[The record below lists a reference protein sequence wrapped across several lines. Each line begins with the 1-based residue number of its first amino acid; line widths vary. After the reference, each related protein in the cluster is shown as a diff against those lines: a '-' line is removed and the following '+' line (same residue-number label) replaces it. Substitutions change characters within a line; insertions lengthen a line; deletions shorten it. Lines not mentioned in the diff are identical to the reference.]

1 MTADSTQMQRP
12 VMNPHEKR
20 MQTIQAVLYVIAI
33 ILGLI
38 NGFYG
43 SEFWIQTGEFISTI
57 FIRLFRFIAVPIIAV
72 SIIATLSQISRSTE
86 SGRIFRHSVFYT
98 LLTTILAASLAAI
111 LFEVFSP
118 ANVTL
123 SDTTEA
129 SAAIA
134 GIKGKSYFDYITSV
148 VPDNAIAPFL
158 SANVL
163 SVLLIAAA
171 VGIAIAK
178 LPHDSREQRVLM
190 AFFSGLQ
197 AVLFTL
203 VGWIIMILPLGIF
216 GFFTVLAKEINAG
229 VAVGGLGTY
238 FATVLSANFIQMLI
252 VLPALLLLRGINPI
266 RVFKGMLPALTVAF
280 FSKSSAGTLPV
291 TMRCSEVNLGVRES
305 VSRFVLPMC
314 TTINMNGCAAFILI
328 TVVYLMQNAGVDIT
342 WSTLAVWIF
351 IATIAAVGNA
361 GVPMGC
367 FFLSA
372 SLLASMNVPILLM
385 GVILPF
391 YAVIDAIDTGS
402 EYTGPVKMKMDLGVD
417 VLPKFSK
424 DTTDRNRTSPF
435 AFTGNKFEFRM
446 PGSAENLSDCNTILN
461 TAVAKELKGYADE
474 LEGAEDFT
482 SAAIALVKRTIRDHR
497 RVIFNG
503 NGYTAAWEEEAARRG
518 LPNKKN
524 TPAALPALVDP
535 KNIQLM
541 EDFGVLTKV
550 EMESRYE
557 VEMEHYAKII
567 NIEALTMLEMA
578 RKQLLPAV
586 NSYMSEVANTA
597 ATKLAVSEAL
607 SVRSETKTLTRLS
620 TDADAMSDAID
631 VLQDVV
637 DAAEA
642 LTSESEKAVAFH
654 DNVIPAMDAL
664 RAAADDAETIC
675 GEDYWP
681 LPSYSKMLYYV

>member
-1 MTADSTQMQRP
+1 MTADSTQMQDP

-238 FATVLSANFIQMLI
+238 FATVLTANFIQMLI

-391 YAVIDAIDTGS
+391 YAVIDAIETTLNVWSDS
-402 EYTGPVKMKMDLGVD
+402 NVAVLVHKDLYGD
-417 VLPKFSK
+417 
-424 DTTDRNRTSPF
+424 
-435 AFTGNKFEFRM
+435 
-446 PGSAENLSDCNTILN
+446 I
-461 TAVAKELKGYADE
+461 
-474 LEGAEDFT
+474 
-482 SAAIALVKRTIRDHR
+482 
-497 RVIFNG
+497 
-503 NGYTAAWEEEAARRG
+503 
-518 LPNKKN
+518 
-524 TPAALPALVDP
+524 
-535 KNIQLM
+535 
-541 EDFGVLTKV
+541 
-550 EMESRYE
+550 
-557 VEMEHYAKII
+557 
-567 NIEALTMLEMA
+567 
-578 RKQLLPAV
+578 
-586 NSYMSEVANTA
+586 
-597 ATKLAVSEAL
+597 
-607 SVRSETKTLTRLS
+607 
-620 TDADAMSDAID
+620 
-631 VLQDVV
+631 
-637 DAAEA
+637 
-642 LTSESEKAVAFH
+642 
-654 DNVIPAMDAL
+654 
-664 RAAADDAETIC
+664 
-675 GEDYWP
+675 
-681 LPSYSKMLYYV
+681 

>member
-1 MTADSTQMQRP
+1 M
-12 VMNPHEKR
+12 
-20 MQTIQAVLYVIAI
+20 
-33 ILGLI
+33 GLI

-238 FATVLSANFIQMLI
+238 FATVLTANFIQMLI

-291 TMRCSEVNLGVRES
+291 TMRCSEVNLGVKES

-391 YAVIDAIDTGS
+391 YAVIDAIETTLNVWSDS
-402 EYTGPVKMKMDLGVD
+402 NVAVLVHKDLYGD
-417 VLPKFSK
+417 
-424 DTTDRNRTSPF
+424 
-435 AFTGNKFEFRM
+435 
-446 PGSAENLSDCNTILN
+446 I
-461 TAVAKELKGYADE
+461 
-474 LEGAEDFT
+474 
-482 SAAIALVKRTIRDHR
+482 
-497 RVIFNG
+497 
-503 NGYTAAWEEEAARRG
+503 
-518 LPNKKN
+518 
-524 TPAALPALVDP
+524 
-535 KNIQLM
+535 
-541 EDFGVLTKV
+541 
-550 EMESRYE
+550 
-557 VEMEHYAKII
+557 
-567 NIEALTMLEMA
+567 
-578 RKQLLPAV
+578 
-586 NSYMSEVANTA
+586 
-597 ATKLAVSEAL
+597 
-607 SVRSETKTLTRLS
+607 
-620 TDADAMSDAID
+620 
-631 VLQDVV
+631 
-637 DAAEA
+637 
-642 LTSESEKAVAFH
+642 
-654 DNVIPAMDAL
+654 
-664 RAAADDAETIC
+664 
-675 GEDYWP
+675 
-681 LPSYSKMLYYV
+681 

>member
-1 MTADSTQMQRP
+1 MQRP

-229 VAVGGLGTY
+229 VAVGTY

-291 TMRCSEVNLGVRES
+291 TMRCSEVNLGVKES

-391 YAVIDAIDTGS
+391 YAVIDAIETTLNVWSDS
-402 EYTGPVKMKMDLGVD
+402 NVAVLVHKDL
-417 VLPKFSK
+417 
-424 DTTDRNRTSPF
+424 
-435 AFTGNKFEFRM
+435 
-446 PGSAENLSDCNTILN
+446 
-461 TAVAKELKGYADE
+461 Y
-474 LEGAEDFT
+474 ED
-482 SAAIALVKRTIRDHR
+482 I
-497 RVIFNG
+497 
-503 NGYTAAWEEEAARRG
+503 
-518 LPNKKN
+518 
-524 TPAALPALVDP
+524 
-535 KNIQLM
+535 
-541 EDFGVLTKV
+541 
-550 EMESRYE
+550 
-557 VEMEHYAKII
+557 
-567 NIEALTMLEMA
+567 
-578 RKQLLPAV
+578 
-586 NSYMSEVANTA
+586 
-597 ATKLAVSEAL
+597 
-607 SVRSETKTLTRLS
+607 
-620 TDADAMSDAID
+620 
-631 VLQDVV
+631 
-637 DAAEA
+637 
-642 LTSESEKAVAFH
+642 
-654 DNVIPAMDAL
+654 
-664 RAAADDAETIC
+664 
-675 GEDYWP
+675 
-681 LPSYSKMLYYV
+681 

>member
-1 MTADSTQMQRP
+1 MQRP

-203 VGWIIMILPLGIF
+203 VSWIIMILPLGIF

-291 TMRCSEVNLGVRES
+291 TMRCSEVNLGVKES

-391 YAVIDAIDTGS
+391 YAVIDAIETTLNVWSDS
-402 EYTGPVKMKMDLGVD
+402 NVAVLVHKDLYGD
-417 VLPKFSK
+417 
-424 DTTDRNRTSPF
+424 
-435 AFTGNKFEFRM
+435 
-446 PGSAENLSDCNTILN
+446 I
-461 TAVAKELKGYADE
+461 
-474 LEGAEDFT
+474 
-482 SAAIALVKRTIRDHR
+482 
-497 RVIFNG
+497 
-503 NGYTAAWEEEAARRG
+503 
-518 LPNKKN
+518 
-524 TPAALPALVDP
+524 
-535 KNIQLM
+535 
-541 EDFGVLTKV
+541 
-550 EMESRYE
+550 
-557 VEMEHYAKII
+557 
-567 NIEALTMLEMA
+567 
-578 RKQLLPAV
+578 
-586 NSYMSEVANTA
+586 
-597 ATKLAVSEAL
+597 
-607 SVRSETKTLTRLS
+607 
-620 TDADAMSDAID
+620 
-631 VLQDVV
+631 
-637 DAAEA
+637 
-642 LTSESEKAVAFH
+642 
-654 DNVIPAMDAL
+654 
-664 RAAADDAETIC
+664 
-675 GEDYWP
+675 
-681 LPSYSKMLYYV
+681 

>member
-1 MTADSTQMQRP
+1 MSADSSQMQRP
-12 VMNPHEKR
+12 VMNPKEKR
-20 MQTIQAVLYVIAI
+20 MQTIQAVLYVVAI
-33 ILGLI
+33 VLGLI

-43 SEFWIQTGEFISTI
+43 SEIWIQTGEFISTI

-98 LLTTILAASLAAI
+98 LLTTILAATLAAI
-111 LFEVFSP
+111 LFELFAP

-123 SDTTEA
+123 SDTTQA
-129 SAAIA
+129 SEAIA

-163 SVLLIAAA
+163 SVLIIAAA

-197 AVLFTL
+197 SVLFTL
-203 VGWIIMILPLGIF
+203 VSWIIMILPLGIF

-252 VLPALLLLRGINPI
+252 VLPAILLLRGINPI

-291 TMRCSEVNLGVRES
+291 TMRCSEVNLGVKES

-342 WSTLAVWIF
+342 WTTLAVWIF
-351 IATIAAVGNA
+351 ISTIAAVGNA

-391 YAVIDAIDTGS
+391 YAVIDAIETTLNVGS
-402 EYTGPVKMKMDLGVD
+402 DSNVAVLVHKDLYGD
-417 VLPKFSK
+417 L
-424 DTTDRNRTSPF
+424 
-435 AFTGNKFEFRM
+435 
-446 PGSAENLSDCNTILN
+446 
-461 TAVAKELKGYADE
+461 
-474 LEGAEDFT
+474 
-482 SAAIALVKRTIRDHR
+482 
-497 RVIFNG
+497 
-503 NGYTAAWEEEAARRG
+503 
-518 LPNKKN
+518 
-524 TPAALPALVDP
+524 
-535 KNIQLM
+535 
-541 EDFGVLTKV
+541 
-550 EMESRYE
+550 
-557 VEMEHYAKII
+557 
-567 NIEALTMLEMA
+567 
-578 RKQLLPAV
+578 
-586 NSYMSEVANTA
+586 
-597 ATKLAVSEAL
+597 
-607 SVRSETKTLTRLS
+607 
-620 TDADAMSDAID
+620 
-631 VLQDVV
+631 
-637 DAAEA
+637 
-642 LTSESEKAVAFH
+642 
-654 DNVIPAMDAL
+654 
-664 RAAADDAETIC
+664 
-675 GEDYWP
+675 
-681 LPSYSKMLYYV
+681 

>member
-1 MTADSTQMQRP
+1 MSADSTQMNRP
-12 VMNPHEKR
+12 VMNPKEKR
-20 MQTIQAVLYVIAI
+20 MQTIQAILYVVAI
-33 ILGLI
+33 VLGLI

-43 SEFWIQTGEFISTI
+43 SEFWIQCGEFISTI

-86 SGRIFRHSVFYT
+86 SGRIFRHCIFYT
-98 LLTTILAASLAAI
+98 LLTTILAAALAAC
-111 LFEVFSP
+111 LFELFSP
-118 ANVTL
+118 ANVSL
-123 SDTTEA
+123 SDTTQA

-134 GIKGKSYFDYITSV
+134 GIQGKSYFDYITSV

-197 AVLFTL
+197 SVLFTL
-203 VGWIIMILPLGIF
+203 VGWIIVVLPLGIF

-238 FATVLSANFIQMLI
+238 FATVLTANFVQMLI
-252 VLPALLLLRGINPI
+252 VLPALLLLRGINPL

-291 TMRCSEVNLGVRES
+291 TMRCSEVNLGVKES

-342 WSTLAVWIF
+342 WTTLAVWIF

-391 YAVIDAIDTGS
+391 YAVIDAIETTLNVWSDS
-402 EYTGPVKMKMDLGVD
+402 NVAVLVNKDLYGD
-417 VLPKFSK
+417 
-424 DTTDRNRTSPF
+424 
-435 AFTGNKFEFRM
+435 
-446 PGSAENLSDCNTILN
+446 
-461 TAVAKELKGYADE
+461 
-474 LEGAEDFT
+474 
-482 SAAIALVKRTIRDHR
+482 
-497 RVIFNG
+497 
-503 NGYTAAWEEEAARRG
+503 
-518 LPNKKN
+518 
-524 TPAALPALVDP
+524 
-535 KNIQLM
+535 
-541 EDFGVLTKV
+541 
-550 EMESRYE
+550 
-557 VEMEHYAKII
+557 
-567 NIEALTMLEMA
+567 
-578 RKQLLPAV
+578 
-586 NSYMSEVANTA
+586 
-597 ATKLAVSEAL
+597 
-607 SVRSETKTLTRLS
+607 
-620 TDADAMSDAID
+620 
-631 VLQDVV
+631 
-637 DAAEA
+637 
-642 LTSESEKAVAFH
+642 
-654 DNVIPAMDAL
+654 
-664 RAAADDAETIC
+664 
-675 GEDYWP
+675 
-681 LPSYSKMLYYV
+681 

>member
-1 MTADSTQMQRP
+1 M
-12 VMNPHEKR
+12 
-20 MQTIQAVLYVIAI
+20 
-33 ILGLI
+33 
-38 NGFYG
+38 
-43 SEFWIQTGEFISTI
+43 
-57 FIRLFRFIAVPIIAV
+57 
-72 SIIATLSQISRSTE
+72 
-86 SGRIFRHSVFYT
+86 
-98 LLTTILAASLAAI
+98 AASLAAI

-238 FATVLSANFIQMLI
+238 FATVLTANFIQMLI

-391 YAVIDAIDTGS
+391 YAVIDAIETTLNVWSDS
-402 EYTGPVKMKMDLGVD
+402 NVAVLVHKDLYGD
-417 VLPKFSK
+417 
-424 DTTDRNRTSPF
+424 
-435 AFTGNKFEFRM
+435 
-446 PGSAENLSDCNTILN
+446 I
-461 TAVAKELKGYADE
+461 
-474 LEGAEDFT
+474 
-482 SAAIALVKRTIRDHR
+482 
-497 RVIFNG
+497 
-503 NGYTAAWEEEAARRG
+503 
-518 LPNKKN
+518 
-524 TPAALPALVDP
+524 
-535 KNIQLM
+535 
-541 EDFGVLTKV
+541 
-550 EMESRYE
+550 
-557 VEMEHYAKII
+557 
-567 NIEALTMLEMA
+567 
-578 RKQLLPAV
+578 
-586 NSYMSEVANTA
+586 
-597 ATKLAVSEAL
+597 
-607 SVRSETKTLTRLS
+607 
-620 TDADAMSDAID
+620 
-631 VLQDVV
+631 
-637 DAAEA
+637 
-642 LTSESEKAVAFH
+642 
-654 DNVIPAMDAL
+654 
-664 RAAADDAETIC
+664 
-675 GEDYWP
+675 
-681 LPSYSKMLYYV
+681 

>member
-1 MTADSTQMQRP
+1 

-238 FATVLSANFIQMLI
+238 FATVLTANFIQMLI

-291 TMRCSEVNLGVRES
+291 TMRCSEVNLGVKES

-391 YAVIDAIDTGS
+391 YAVIDAIETTLNVWSDS
-402 EYTGPVKMKMDLGVD
+402 NVAVLVHKDLYGD
-417 VLPKFSK
+417 
-424 DTTDRNRTSPF
+424 
-435 AFTGNKFEFRM
+435 
-446 PGSAENLSDCNTILN
+446 I
-461 TAVAKELKGYADE
+461 
-474 LEGAEDFT
+474 
-482 SAAIALVKRTIRDHR
+482 
-497 RVIFNG
+497 
-503 NGYTAAWEEEAARRG
+503 
-518 LPNKKN
+518 
-524 TPAALPALVDP
+524 
-535 KNIQLM
+535 
-541 EDFGVLTKV
+541 
-550 EMESRYE
+550 
-557 VEMEHYAKII
+557 
-567 NIEALTMLEMA
+567 
-578 RKQLLPAV
+578 
-586 NSYMSEVANTA
+586 
-597 ATKLAVSEAL
+597 
-607 SVRSETKTLTRLS
+607 
-620 TDADAMSDAID
+620 
-631 VLQDVV
+631 
-637 DAAEA
+637 
-642 LTSESEKAVAFH
+642 
-654 DNVIPAMDAL
+654 
-664 RAAADDAETIC
+664 
-675 GEDYWP
+675 
-681 LPSYSKMLYYV
+681 